1 MKGQQKPRIQIEPKR
16 CESDGQG
23 AAMLMQAYGL
33 TLDEWQR
40 LIVDCW
46 LGKDKAGAYTVT
58 SAGLSV
64 PRQNGKNVC
73 IEAREFY
80 GLTVNGERIL
90 HTAHQVRT
98 AKKAFRRLVGMFTDK
113 KHPEITKAVKK
124 IRYGIGEESIE
135 LNNGG
140 IIEFTARSRQ
150 AARGYDGI
158 SLVVYDE
165 AQELTDEQAEA
176 IMAVLSASATG
187 TRQLIYTGTP
197 PYVGCTGEVFRR
209 FRQACIM
216 AAGKGEPQNSSW
228 HEWGIAADNITDI
241 NTEDKALWY
250 EANPALGYRLTEEFT
265 QEEHKTLSPD
275 GFARERLGWWAKP
288 AEVKDLLAI
297 DAAIWDSCASDEERP
312 EGKTAY
318 GVKFSRDGAEVVL
331 AGAVIP
337 KTMSQEMR
345 IGIAGE
351 GQRPGSGTETAWTG
365 PSFTGEKGRISLI
378 AIEPTGNGLQ
388 WLANWLNARYKQAS
402 CIVIDGTNGADV
414 LIEKLKPSGGGSW
427 VLKGSVIKPTAQNV
441 IAAAGMLINDL
452 NEGAI
457 TWYSRQEELRDS
469 AITATKRPLA
479 GGWAFGGQTSTPIEA
494 CALALW
500 GCRTSKR
507 DPSRKMRIG

>member
-1 MKGQQKPRIQIEPKR
+1 MKGNQIPRIKIEPDR
-16 CESDGQG
+16 IGTDGKG
-23 AAMLMQAYGL
+23 AAMLMQAYGVQ
-33 TLDEWQR
+33 LDEWQR

-46 LGKDKAGAYTVT
+46 LGKDETGQYTVT
-58 SAGLSV
+58 SGGLSV

-98 AKKAFRRLVGMFTDK
+98 AKKAFRRLANMFTDK
-113 KHPEITKAVKK
+113 KHPEIIKAVKK

-187 TRQLIYTGTP
+187 TRQLIYIGTP
-197 PYVGCTGEVFRR
+197 PYIGCTGEVFKR
-209 FRQACIM
+209 FRQACIV
-216 AAGKGEPQNSSW
+216 AAGKGEEQKSSW
-228 HEWGIAADNITDI
+228 HEWGIAADSIKEIDTA
-241 NTEDKALWY
+241 DKRLWY

-265 QEEHKTLSPD
+265 AEEFKTLSGD

-288 AEVKDLLAI
+288 AEATSELAI
-297 DAAIWDSCASDEERP
+297 DAAIWDRCKSEDKHP

-318 GVKFSRDGAEVVL
+318 GVKFTADGAEVVL
-331 AGAVIP
+331 AGAIIP
-337 KTMSQEMR
+337 NNAGRAMR
-345 IGIAGE
+345 FGNMPQDTI
-351 GQRPGSGTETAWTG
+351 Q

-378 AIEPTGNGLQ
+378 AVEPTGNGLQ
-388 WLANWLNARYKQAS
+388 WLADWLNERYKQAAVV
-402 CIVIDGTNGADV
+402 VIDGRNGADV
-414 LIEKLKPSGGGSW
+414 LIEKLKPAGGGSW
-427 VLKGSVIKPTAQNV
+427 AFKDSIIKPTAQNV
-441 IAAAGMLINDL
+441 ITAASMLVNDL

-457 TWYSRQEELRDS
+457 TWYGQQEELRNS
-469 AITATKRPLA
+469 AITATKRPIS
-479 GGWAFGGQTSTPIEA
+479 GGWGFGGQTSAPIEA
-494 CALALW
+494 CSLALW
-500 GCRTSKR
+500 GCRTSR
-507 DPSRKMRIG
+507 RNPSRKMLIG

>member
-1 MKGQQKPRIQIEPKR
+1 MKGNQTPRIKIEPDR
-16 CESDGQG
+16 SATDGKG
-23 AAMLMQAYGL
+23 AAMLMREYGV

-40 LIVDCW
+40 LVLDCW
-46 LGKDKAGAYTVT
+46 LGTDETGDYTVT

-64 PRQNGKNVC
+64 PRQNGKNC
-73 IEAREFY
+73 IVEARELY
-80 GLTVNGERIL
+80 GLVVNGERIL

-98 AKKAFRRLVGMFTDK
+98 AKKAFRRLATIFTDK
-113 KHPEITKAVKK
+113 KHPEIIKAVKK

-187 TRQLIYTGTP
+187 TRQLIYIGTP
-197 PYVGCTGEVFRR
+197 PYIGCSGEVFRR
-209 FRQACIM
+209 FRQACIV
-216 AAGKGEPQNSSW
+216 AAGKGEEMKSSW
-228 HEWGIAADNITDI
+228 HEWGIAAESIAEITID
-241 NTEDKALWY
+241 DKRLWY

-265 QEEHKTLSPD
+265 AEEFKTLSGD

-288 AEVKDLLAI
+288 AAAEVTLAI
-297 DAAIWDSCASDEERP
+297 DAKLWDSCASDEERP

-318 GVKFSRDGAEVVL
+318 GVKFTPDGAEVVL
-331 AGAVIP
+331 AGAIIP
-337 KTMSQEMR
+337 RRRTTGCRVGAVRTDYSAPQPALTDAKAR
-345 IGIAGE
+345 I
-351 GQRPGSGTETAWTG
+351 T
-365 PSFTGEKGRISLI
+365 LI

-388 WLANWLNARYKQAS
+388 WLADWLNERYKQAA
-402 CIVIDGTNGADV
+402 CVVIDGKNGADV
-414 LIEKLKPSGGGSW
+414 LIEKLKPAGGGAWAFKDSI
-427 VLKGSVIKPTAQNV
+427 VKPTAQNV
-441 IAAAGMLINDL
+441 ITAANMLVNDL

-457 TWYSRQEELRDS
+457 TWYSRQDELRDS
-469 AITATKRPLA
+469 AITATKRPIS
-479 GGWAFGGQTSTPIEA
+479 GGWGFGGQTSAPIEA
-494 CALALW
+494 CSLALW

-507 DPSRKMRIG
+507 DPSRQMRIG

>member
-1 MKGQQKPRIQIEPKR
+1 MKGNQIPRIRIEPPR
-16 CESDGQG
+16 SATDGTG
-23 AAMLMQAYGL
+23 AAMLMQAYGV

-40 LIVDCW
+40 LVLDSW
-46 LGKDKAGAYTVT
+46 LGTDPAGQYTVT

-64 PRQNGKNVC
+64 PRQNGKNC
-73 IEAREFY
+73 IVEARELY
-80 GLTVNGERIL
+80 GLVVNGERIL

-98 AKKAFRRLVGMFTDK
+98 AKKAFRRLVNIFTDK
-113 KHPEITKAVKK
+113 KHPEIVNAVKK

-187 TRQLIYTGTP
+187 TRQLIYIGTP
-197 PYVGCTGEVFRR
+197 PYIGCTGEVFRR
-209 FRQACIM
+209 FRQGCIV
-216 AAGKGEPQNSSW
+216 AAGKGETMKSSW
-228 HEWGIAADNITDI
+228 HEWGIAAENIAEIDTQ
-241 NTEDKALWY
+241 DKRLWY

-265 QEEHKTLSPD
+265 AEEYKTLSGD

-288 AEVKDLLAI
+288 AAAEIILAI
-297 DAAIWDSCASDEERP
+297 DTRLWDSCASDQERP

-318 GVKFSRDGAEVVL
+318 GVKFTPDGSEVVL

-337 KTMSQEMR
+337 RKP
-345 IGIAGE
+345 AG
-351 GQRPGSGTETAWTG
+351 GGADPA
-365 PSFTGEKGRISLI
+365 GRITLI

-388 WLANWLNARYKQAS
+388 WLADWLNERYKQA
-402 CIVIDGTNGADV
+402 CCVVIDGKNGADV

-427 VLKGSVIKPTAQNV
+427 VFKNSIIKPSAQNV
-441 IAAAGMLINDL
+441 TTAASMLLNDL
-452 NEGAI
+452 SEHTI
-457 TWYSRQEELRDS
+457 TWYSKQEELRDS
-469 AITATKRPLA
+469 AITATKRPIS
-479 GGWAFGGQTSTPIEA
+479 GGWGFGGQTSAPIEA
-494 CALALW
+494 CSLALW
-500 GCRTSKR
+500 GCRTSSR
-507 DPSRKMRIG
+507 DPSRKMRVGC